1 MNLEKG
7 KENNLIYIYIQGY
20 SGELCENKI
29 NECDK
34 SVNPCRNGGRCQT
47 LEFGYK
53 CDCRPG
59 FTGSFNNFF

>member
-1 MNLEKG
+1 MHLLWLNKSVVQ
-7 KENNLIYIYIQGY
+7 ICSSGY
-20 SGELCENKI
+20 SGDLCENKI

-34 SVNPCRNGGRCQT
+34 SLDPCKNGGRCQT

-59 FTGSFNNFF
+59 FTGNM